1 MEKNDLFQDIAART
15 GGDIYIGVVGPA
27 RAGKSTFIRRFME
40 LLILPGIE
48 DGPEREDF
56 LHELPQSGAGNEIMT
71 REFKFVPQEAVEL
84 SLKDG
89 EVLRLQMV
97 DCLGYCVDETQG
109 QGVDGT
115 PILVRTPWHEE
126 EISFQDAAEEG
137 LERVITEHVTMGL
150 AITTDG
156 TVGEIGRE
164 NYVEAEEKIIVKMQ
178 EIDKPYVLILNSV
191 LPDAPETMALAAEL
205 EGRYLVPVLPMDVNG
220 LTMEDV
226 HTTLKEILYE
236 FPVGEVSM
244 DLPTWVEGLENDH
257 WLRQG
262 FARAFEETMSQ
273 VKRMRDGAKAAQVLL
288 EYEFVRNAILTA
300 LNLANGMVK
309 IRVVP
314 RENLLYRVMEEI
326 TGTRLADD
334 ADLLMVL
341 REFTFAKREYDKIA
355 DALQDVE
362 RTGYGIVQPRLDEM
376 ILEEPELV
384 RRGNRFGVRLRASAP
399 SLHMIRAD
407 INAEVSPI
415 VGTEKQCAE
424 LVQYLSEEFEDNPAK
439 LWQTNIFGKSLH
451 ELVKDGIRNKLY
463 RMPENAQEKL
473 QETLQRIVNE
483 GGGGLIC
490 IIL

>member
-1 MEKNDLFQDIAART
+1 
-15 GGDIYIGVVGPA
+15 
-27 RAGKSTFIRRFME
+27 
-40 LLILPGIE
+40 
-48 DGPEREDF
+48 
-56 LHELPQSGAGNEIMT
+56 
-71 REFKFVPQEAVEL
+71 
-84 SLKDG
+84 
-89 EVLRLQMV
+89 
-97 DCLGYCVDETQG
+97 
-109 QGVDGT
+109 
-115 PILVRTPWHEE
+115 
-126 EISFQDAAEEG
+126 
-137 LERVITEHVTMGL
+137 
-150 AITTDG
+150 
-156 TVGEIGRE
+156 
-164 NYVEAEEKIIVKMQ
+164 
-178 EIDKPYVLILNSV
+178 
-191 LPDAPETMALAAEL
+191 
-205 EGRYLVPVLPMDVNG
+205 
-220 LTMEDV
+220 
-226 HTTLKEILYE
+226 
-236 FPVGEVSM
+236 
-244 DLPTWVEGLENDH
+244 
-257 WLRQG
+257 
-262 FARAFEETMSQ
+262 MSQ

-288 EYEFVRNAILTA
+288 EHEFVRNAILTA

-314 RENLLYRVMEEI
+314 QENLLYRVMEEI